1 MSFNKNH
8 KNFTRELHKF
18 YAKKIFKMVAMWA
31 ASLTSQKILFS
42 KVLNL
47 TARAIQKKNQVSLQN
62 KWLYKTKKNL
72 R

>member
-1 MSFNKNH
+1 
-8 KNFTRELHKF
+8 
-18 YAKKIFKMVAMWA
+18 VA